1 MASTSGDIAPSTR
14 RILVDDASAQIQY
27 SGNWTVNSQGIQDK
41 IGDFGPTFRQT
52 LHGTPQPFGNLS
64 FTFEGSSVAV
74 YGIVSMIG
82 PISFEVEPI
91 WKCFVDGK
99 SIRTP
104 TTIYTNQ
111 NRQKLCEFD
120 KLDSSEAHTLAI
132 STTNNEQ
139 LFWVD
144 YIEYTPS
151 STANITGAFV
161 SIQYDDDLLVYD
173 ETWQLSG
180 SGAKSTST
188 VGATVNTSFTGTGVL
203 WYGAI
208 PSEASRTP
216 STGAYSIDGQP
227 PNTFAIRRIPSSE
240 NSTSPPSLF
249 NQIFFETPVLP
260 FGKHNITVTYTGS
273 GIPLSLDRL
282 VIQNFSIQNATNDTT
297 NPSPS
302 QPVSA
307 SSKAPSTSKIVGAVL
322 GGGTSGET
330 GLLVNPFLHGFHPR
344 TKVVGRREPPQA
356 NPSRAMFIHSGIL
369 RGGGQARRLL

>member
-41 IGDFGPTFRQT
+41 IGDFGPTFQRT
-52 LHGTPQPFGNLS
+52 LHGTPQPSGNLS
-64 FTFEGSSVAV
+64 FIFEGPSAAV

-91 WKCFVDGK
+91 WECFIDGK

-120 KLDSSEAHTLAI
+120 KLDLSEAHTLAI
-132 STTNNEQ
+132 STASNRQ

-144 YIEYTPS
+144 YIEYTPT

-161 SIQYDDDLLVYD
+161 SIQHDDDFLVYD

-188 VGATVNTSFTGTGVL
+188 VGATVNTSFTGTGVT
-203 WYGAI
+203 WYGTI

-227 PNTFAIRRIPSSE
+227 PTTFTIRRTPSTE

-260 FGKHNITVTYTGS
+260 FGEHNITVTYASS
-273 GIPLSLDRL
+273 GTPLSLDRL
-282 VIQNFSIQNATNDTT
+282 VIRNSSIQRTTNDKAD
-297 NPSPS
+297 PSSPR
-302 QPVSA
+302 PVSA
-307 SSKAPSTSKIVGAVL
+307 SSKASTIVGAVL
-322 GGGTSGET
+322 GGGTAGET
-330 GLLVNPFLHGFHPR
+330 GLLVNPFLHVLHYR
-344 TKVVGRREPPQA
+344 MKVVGRRLPPQA
-356 NPSRAMFIHSGIL
+356 NLSRAMFTHSGIL
-369 RGGGQARRLL
+369 FRGGQARRRL